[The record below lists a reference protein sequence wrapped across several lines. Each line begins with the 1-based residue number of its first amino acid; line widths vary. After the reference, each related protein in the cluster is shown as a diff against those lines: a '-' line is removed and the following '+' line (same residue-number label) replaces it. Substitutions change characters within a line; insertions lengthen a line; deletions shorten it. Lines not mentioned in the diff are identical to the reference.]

1 MLSRLRSLVWWP
13 SLKKDVRAFVAQCFV
28 CRRESLRILPLGGRQ
43 SHRIGERFSTLMI
56 DFAGPFHGVTVDAP
70 GGPWTSPSI
79 LLLLDPFSGWLE
91 LKLCKDQTSRSTIE
105 GVLSWAL
112 RFGLPVRLHS
122 DQGKA
127 FVSELSVALWRA
139 FGVVHTTGAGYH
151 SEAQGA
157 VENAVK
163 YLKSGIRRL
172 TAHVPINMVF
182 EGLDWISRVHNT
194 SPRYDEDVTPEM
206 VVYGARTRDCLDAL
220 LGDLGEKSSPTVDPD
235 FLRDLSDKVQTIHHR
250 WKGVLAEKRAANL
263 IGDAREDPVEAGD
276 ATFRVIVDG
285 LHKRR
290 VLGPYTVINI
300 NDEGTMATVKK
311 PEEKKGNEKSVPTWQ
326 LYKAPSLDVVRSYGD
341 LNLPSAQGL
350 RSTPPSAGK
359 LVGFRTYGEHDTTYI
374 DLGKVIDEDGDV
386 LTIQRYFLDDKDRW
400 HDKNADHERV
410 EIEVKKADICITGDE
425 VKLDKQGRATSGLR
439 RLLTAA
445 GVDS

>member
-1 MLSRLRSLVWWP
+1 
-13 SLKKDVRAFVAQCFV
+13 
-28 CRRESLRILPLGGRQ
+28 RESLRILPLGGRQ

-172 TAHVPINMVF
+172 TAHVPVHMVF

-194 SPRYDEDVTPEM
+194 SPRYDED
-206 VVYGARTRDCLDAL
+206 
-220 LGDLGEKSSPTVDPD
+220 
-235 FLRDLSDKVQTIHHR
+235 
-250 WKGVLAEKRAANL
+250 
-263 IGDAREDPVEAGD
+263 
-276 ATFRVIVDG
+276 
-285 LHKRR
+285 
-290 VLGPYTVINI
+290 
-300 NDEGTMATVKK
+300 
-311 PEEKKGNEKSVPTWQ
+311 
-326 LYKAPSLDVVRSYGD
+326 
-341 LNLPSAQGL
+341 
-350 RSTPPSAGK
+350 
-359 LVGFRTYGEHDTTYI
+359 
-374 DLGKVIDEDGDV
+374 
-386 LTIQRYFLDDKDRW
+386 
-400 HDKNADHERV
+400 
-410 EIEVKKADICITGDE
+410 
-425 VKLDKQGRATSGLR
+425 
-439 RLLTAA
+439 
-445 GVDS
+445 